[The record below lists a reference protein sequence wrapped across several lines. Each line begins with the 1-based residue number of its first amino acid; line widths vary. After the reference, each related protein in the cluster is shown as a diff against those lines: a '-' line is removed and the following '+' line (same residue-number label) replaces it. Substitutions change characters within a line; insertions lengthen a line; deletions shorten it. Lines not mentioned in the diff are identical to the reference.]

1 MVLGRTRGRLFPGIL
16 AAAFAGTAAVS
27 VVLTAVLLDSFL
39 IRYDRGSVTT
49 MLPGFVYAIALILKT
64 SLVEAAVLGA
74 FAFVTM
80 ASGRPS
86 EAQSKVPSWTI
97 FSVLLPAAA
106 PLLGTL
112 VILVTQAIV
121 DKPDAD
127 TVSYFTRI
135 SRTGVFTL
143 IGILVAAIASAIVA
157 LVRRERPW
165 GLPLIALATSIFV
178 LVLFQYWEFYKLGF
192 DQDRWNAI

>member
-1 MVLGRTRGRLFPGIL
+1 MVLGRTSGRLFPGIL

-74 FAFVTM
+74 FAFATM
-80 ASGRPS
+80 AFGRPS
-86 EAQSKVPSWTI
+86 EAQSKIPSWTI
-97 FSVLLPAAA
+97 FSVLLPAVA
-106 PLLGTL
+106 PLLGTV

-143 IGILVAAIASAIVA
+143 IGILAAAIVSAIVA
-157 LVRRERPW
+157 LVRRERPR

>member
-49 MLPGFVYAIALILKT
+49 MLPGFVYAIAFILKT
-64 SLVEAAVLGA
+64 SLVEAAVLGV

-97 FSVLLPAAA
+97 FSILLPAAA

-112 VILVTQAIV
+112 VILVTQAIA

-135 SRTGVFTL
+135 SRTGVFAM
-143 IGILVAAIASAIVA
+143 IGILVAAIVSAIVA
-157 LVRRERPW
+157 LVRRERPR

>member
-49 MLPGFVYAIALILKT
+49 MLPGFVYAIAFILKT
-64 SLVEAAVLGA
+64 SLVEAAVLGV

-97 FSVLLPAAA
+97 FSILLPAAA

-112 VILVTQAIV
+112 VILVTQAI
-121 DKPDAD
+121 AE
-127 TVSYFTRI
+127 TIAATRI
-135 SRTGVFTL
+135 P
-143 IGILVAAIASAIVA
+143 IIANTP
-157 LVRRERPW
+157 VRENRE
-165 GLPLIALATSIFV
+165 
-178 LVLFQYWEFYKLGF
+178 K
-192 DQDRWNAI
+192 